1 MSLDR
6 SSYVK
11 LRLPESKASE
21 TKAVTR
27 PSLTLSSRHRGMAR
41 KGKHKKAGS
50 RAPNKPPP
58 IDTVS
63 QGHSILRFTATSA
76 AAAVS
81 ISIGNVLAAIGGI
94 GTIANST
101 IESVASSFKLHRVT
115 IWPAVVAAGSSQ
127 QAEVVWTNSGNY
139 TRDESKSVAIPSGTA
154 MPDVVVNRPPK
165 DALAAAWQVSI
176 AGTTAMFLLTCPA
189 GSIIDVDVSW
199 TLSNNFAGNT
209 QAGYAAV
216 TQGSAYYAR
225 LDGVGGKFLP
235 LGVPTTN

>member
-1 MSLDR
+1 MSDR
-6 SSYVK
+6 SPYVK
-11 LRLPESKASE
+11 LRLPESKSSE
-21 TKAVTR
+21 SKVAPR
-27 PSLTLSSRHRGMAR
+27 PSTVLSSRRRGTAR
-41 KGKHKKAGS
+41 KGKHKKAGK

-58 IDTVS
+58 INTVS
-63 QGHSILRFTATSA
+63 QGHSVLRFTATSA

-81 ISIGNVLAAIGGI
+81 CSIGNVLAAIGGI

-101 IESVASSFKLHRVT
+101 IESVASSFKLHRIT
-115 IWPAVVAAGSSQ
+115 IWPASTTAGSGQ
-127 QAEVVWTNSGNY
+127 QAEIVWTNSGNY
-139 TRDESKSVAIPSGTA
+139 TRDESKSVAIPAGTT

-165 DALAAAWQVSI
+165 DALAADWQVST
-176 AGTTAMFLLTCPA
+176 GGSSAMFLVTCPA

-199 TLSNNFAGNT
+199 TLSNNFAGYT
-209 QAGYAAV
+209 QSGYAAV